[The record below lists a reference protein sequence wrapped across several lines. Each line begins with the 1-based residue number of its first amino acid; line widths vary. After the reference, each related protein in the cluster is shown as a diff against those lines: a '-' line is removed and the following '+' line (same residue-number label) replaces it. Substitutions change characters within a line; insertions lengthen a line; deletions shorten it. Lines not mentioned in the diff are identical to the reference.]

1 MNGIVV
7 TKGISREFDCTPQVR
22 YKIAVPEEKVL
33 RDKPYIFGVYRSYL
47 MISIK

>member
-22 YKIAVPEEKVL
+22 YTPIDDYSL
-33 RDKPYIFGVYRSYL
+33 
-47 MISIK
+47 

>member
-22 YKIAVPEEKVL
+22 YICGAVTRIIHWITADVW
-33 RDKPYIFGVYRSYL
+33 IFYSE
-47 MISIK
+47 